1 MIATQLT
8 VKQIQYCIRYC
19 GIWNPRADLMV
30 PNVSWGLLP
39 YEADFIIMTP
49 NGYLTEIEIKR
60 SFEDFKADFKKG
72 HKHDDERIYHF
83 YYCVPVSI
91 KDKVIEFLDESYK
104 YSGERS
110 KPALLTYNEY
120 GGITKERYGY
130 SDAGRSPKV
139 RKLFL
144 EEQLK
149 LAKLAAFRYWST
161 EEKSTGIEMKAI
173 WDKHAEEER
182 KKAEEEAAK
191 RRAEKISLG
200 DIKFN
205 VGPVEH
211 NGIYSD
217 PEVF

>member
-1 MIATQLT
+1 MLSTNLT
-8 VKQIQYCIRYC
+8 VKQIQYCLRYS
-19 GIWNPRADLMV
+19 GYWNPRSDLMV

-60 SFEDFKADFKKG
+60 SFEDFKADFKKN
-72 HKHDDERIYHF
+72 HEHNDERIYHF

-91 KDKVIEFLDESYK
+91 KDKVIEFLNETYK

-110 KPALLTYNEY
+110 KPALLTYNEL
-120 GGITKERYGY
+120 GSITKERYGY
-130 SDAGRSPKV
+130 STARRNPKV

-161 EEKSTGIEMKAI
+161 EEKTTGAEMKKI
-173 WDKHAEEER
+173 RDRYKEEEQ
-182 KKAEEEAAK
+182 KKAEED
-191 RRAEKISLG
+191 AEKISLS
-200 DIKFN
+200 DIN
-205 VGPVEH
+205 VSIGPIESNDIVD
-211 NGIYSD
+211 SD
-217 PEVF
+217 IF